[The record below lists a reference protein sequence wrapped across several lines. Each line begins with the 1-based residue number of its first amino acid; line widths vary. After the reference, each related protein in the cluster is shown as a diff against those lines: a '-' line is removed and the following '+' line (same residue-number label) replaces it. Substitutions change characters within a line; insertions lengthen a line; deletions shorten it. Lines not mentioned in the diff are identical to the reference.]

1 MRLKKITLNNFR
13 CFRNLEVDLHPRL
26 TVLVGD
32 NGAGKTA
39 ILDGIAAGLSPIL
52 RHLSSANQ
60 RLSAAG
66 AGIKDTDFR
75 IESWGNRGG
84 KERWGACDYAQVMVE
99 TTDGLKWDYWRPS
112 TASKEPLYK
121 IGETALAHY
130 LAKISDSFKSAQP
143 ELLPVF
149 AYYGVQRGRIEIPE
163 RLRSSKESYTHPTS
177 ALVGALDSLSN
188 FKEMLKWFDI
198 EESDELRV
206 NRGCEPEYY
215 SWSPLLETVRYC
227 IEILLGGDYLNP
239 HFSKDH
245 KFVLN
250 SPDDG
255 PPLQVSQLSQGYQS
269 MLALGMD
276 FARRLALANGHLE
289 YQIEFP
295 PVFDEK
301 FNQINSLLLEIEGY
315 NNPDDI
321 KIGPAPLI
329 APAMIAPA
337 IMLVDEI
344 DLHLHPSWQQRVL
357 GDLMRTFPNTQFIV
371 TTHSP
376 QVLTTVPSE
385 SIRVLHNELNSETG
399 QFESW
404 LETPEQQTRGV
415 SSADVLA
422 SAMGVDPVPD
432 VPESAWLTQYRSLI
446 QQGLQDSPEGLELKD
461 KLLKHFGERHP
472 EILDCERMIRLESFK
487 RNLPPLGNKSSAK
500 P

>member
-1 MRLKKITLNNFR
+1 MRLDRITLNNFR
-13 CFRNLEVDLHPRL
+13 CFKNLEVEFHPRL
-26 TVLVGD
+26 TVLVGE

-75 IESWGNRGG
+75 IESWSNRGG
-84 KERWGACDYAQVMVE
+84 KECWGASDYAQVVVE
-99 TTDGLKWDYWRPS
+99 TTEGLKWDYWRPS
-112 TASKEPLYK
+112 TAGKEPQHK
-121 IGETALAHY
+121 IGETALAHT

-163 RLRSSKESYTHPTS
+163 RLRSSKENYAHPTS
-177 ALVGALDSLSN
+177 ALVDALDSLSN

-198 EESDELRV
+198 EESDELRI
-206 NRGCEPEYY
+206 NRGWDSQDFWP
-215 SWSPLLETVRYC
+215 SPSLSAVRYS
-227 IEILLGGDYLNP
+227 INILLGSTYDNP
-239 HFSKDH
+239 HFNKDH

-269 MLALGMD
+269 TLALGMD

-289 YQIEFP
+289 YQKFFP
-295 PVFDEK
+295 PLDDEK
-301 FNQINSLLLEIEGY
+301 FDQINSLLLEVESFGWAD
-315 NNPDDI
+315 NNEYP
-321 KIGPAPLI
+321 PEPL
-329 APAMIAPA
+329 IAPA

-385 SIRVLHNELNSETG
+385 SIRVLHNELNPETG

-422 SAMGVDPVPD
+422 SAMSVDPVPN

-446 QQGLQDSPEGLELKD
+446 QQGLQDSSEGLVLKD
-461 KLLKHFGERHP
+461 KLLRHFGERHP
-472 EILDCERMIRLESFK
+472 EILDCERMIRLEAFK
-487 RNLPPLGNKSSAK
+487 RNLPPLGKSSPAEI
-500 P
+500 